1 MEQKVIQN
9 EQIKAAG
16 FLQAL
21 LEFGVVLRLLDDKTF
36 QQVFAV
42 EVATPVFRAGNNAN
56 RLGQIGLSAVRWT
69 EDANIQAALQKS
81 ES

>member
-9 EQIKAAG
+9 ERIKAAG

-42 EVATPVFRAGNNAN
+42 EVANPVFRAGNNAN
-56 RLGQIGLSAVRWT
+56 RLGQIASDTAQMQFLTAVR
-69 EDANIQAALQKS
+69 
-81 ES
+81 

>member
-42 EVATPVFRAGNNAN
+42 EVANPVFRAGNNAN